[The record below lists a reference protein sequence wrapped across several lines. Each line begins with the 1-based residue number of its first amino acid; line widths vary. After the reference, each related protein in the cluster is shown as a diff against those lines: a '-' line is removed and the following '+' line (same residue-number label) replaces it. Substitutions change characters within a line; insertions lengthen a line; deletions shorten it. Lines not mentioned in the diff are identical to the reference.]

1 MSNQRRSDR
10 RAAMASVN
18 NEVEYHQKGSPPN
31 SVISTRR
38 GRPPSPVPPSS
49 SREYP
54 YIQQPSPWPSAT
66 APSASNGGLGKGP
79 PSAPR
84 LPAAVLRQQQRPEDE
99 ETSSLWSNDRH
110 IDGQRDD
117 ISEPLNS
124 LLRRSRN
131 RGVYHPDQQA
141 IRIVTRQSPRYS
153 DVLKVNPKYE
163 YKPALSTVPPSP
175 YFHAETDTVDIDLDD
190 KKGKGN
196 PESSNNSYLETPP
209 RNSHQRLRPDSL
221 TPTRTPALRPDT
233 LTPTRTPALSP
244 APYPTPPSSGSKL
257 GRSNSARPSRYDA
270 IGSIVHKIPSKVTQN
285 RGNRDPFSVDPITDS
300 VLVHEDG
307 DIVIP
312 PSSPSQSVSGVL
324 YRLICLD
331 GEKQTFRYSWNPFK
345 GLQRDD
351 REIQERRDLAVL
363 DIVDMVEGD
372 HLTEPPRKSQ
382 FRHSFWQDDPAEFNL
397 EVDFRVRRIHPT
409 GLRIHSLYVQSV
421 LRALIRYYPGFDVQE
436 REISFIYPFKE
447 LFHYWNDLQRIIG
460 EGKNGN
466 AEVIIKNPDT
476 GSDVIIKCDDLTCE
490 HLLILT
496 NAPPVKDA
504 FEKVVKPE
512 LQLYDEGLAS
522 YDFLWLLFKPGEI
535 VFTQIRGKIAGFV
548 VMKITHISRNESESP
563 LFNPHPADRWELSLW
578 NLAYD
583 NKRLRR
589 QSHNVSINRFYGEK
603 SISDLPAFPT
613 KFSRNP
619 GALRDE
625 LIERG
630 KRYHAIICDEQ
641 SHMRYNGFVI
651 AEKPYHY
658 QGEIIVDH
666 QSYKLEASNYS
677 SNVEIPDISGEEP
690 EDLRGE
696 PLFSK
701 FNDMEC
707 SADNELEPAQYL
719 LLPTYVLG
727 FAIGKREWAIF
738 DMSFVEDLETD
749 GEDPMS
755 YLIIDPM
762 KRHLVEA
769 VAGCPREGT
778 ALKPWDTDWAA
789 DFIEGKGRGR
799 VVFLHGPPGTGKTM
813 TVECIA
819 KKTRRPL
826 VRLSAADLGTEEGQ
840 MEKRLMRWLDRA
852 TIWGAIVLIDEAE
865 VYLEQRQSGQI
876 SRNALVT
883 AFLRTMEYFPG
894 LLFLTS
900 NGIGLFDEAVM
911 SRIHLAVRY
920 DRPTDEQRKQI
931 WRSLFDKLEEDR
943 RLARQRVHTASVIT
957 GRQGEEVKPEII
969 IPETTRD
976 IALSKNEYAVNFQLN
991 GRDIRN
997 ILLSAISLARYESI
1011 GNSGSGKRPAVIK
1024 VTAEQLERVLKNKED
1039 FNNDYKHTTGFY
1051 PDQMAAEKFMRAE
1064 SR

>member
-1 MSNQRRSDR
+1 MSNQGRSGR

-18 NEVEYHQKGSPPN
+18 NEVEYPRRRSPTN
-31 SVISTRR
+31 SVSTRR
-38 GRPPSPVPPSS
+38 QGRPSSPTTEPP
-49 SREYP
+49 REYAFAKLP
-54 YIQQPSPWPSAT
+54 PRWDLVMASP
-66 APSASNGGLGKGP
+66 ASNGGLGKGP
-79 PSAPR
+79 PPAPR
-84 LPAAVLRQQQRPEDE
+84 MPTAVLRQQQPSEDGDASSIRSYDRHLDDWRD
-99 ETSSLWSNDRH
+99 ETSDS
-110 IDGQRDD
+110 RDL
-117 ISEPLNS
+117 SS
-124 LLRRSRN
+124 RRFRGDMGTYGPQPMYPQASRL
-131 RGVYHPDQQA
+131 
-141 IRIVTRQSPRYS
+141 VTRQSPRYS
-153 DVLKVNPKYE
+153 DVVRVNPKYE

-175 YFHAETDTVDIDLDD
+175 YVHAKGDSVDVDSDD
-190 KKGKGN
+190 KSKGK

-209 RNSHQRLRPDSL
+209 HKTHQRRRADAL
-221 TPTRTPALRPDT
+221 TPARTST
-233 LTPTRTPALSP
+233 LSP
-244 APYPTPPSSGSKL
+244 VPYPTPPSSGSKSSRY
-257 GRSNSARPSRYDA
+257 RSTRPSREDEG
-270 IGSIVHKIPSKVTQN
+270 GSASRKVAN
-285 RGNRDPFSVDPITDS
+285 VGVPKKDNRDYPFTDPIIES
-300 VLVHEDG
+300 MFAHKEGGV
-307 DIVIP
+307 VIP
-312 PSSPSQSVSGVL
+312 PPSPSQSGGSGIL

-363 DIVDMVEGD
+363 DVVDMVEGD
-372 HLTEPPRKSQ
+372 HLANPPRKSQ
-382 FRHSFWQDDPAEFNL
+382 FRHSFLQDDPADFNL

-409 GLRIHSLYVQSV
+409 GLRIHSPYVQSV

-436 REISFIYPFKE
+436 REISFIHPFKE
-447 LFHYWNDLQRIIG
+447 LFHYWDDLQQIID
-460 EGKNGN
+460 EARNGN
-466 AEVIIKNPDT
+466 TEVIIKDSDT
-476 GSDVIIKCDDLTCE
+476 GSDVTVECGPFTCE

-496 NAPPVKDA
+496 NAPLVKDA

-512 LQLYDEGLAS
+512 LQLYHDGLAS

-535 VFTQIRGKIAGFV
+535 VFTQIRGKLAGFV
-548 VMKITHISRNESESP
+548 VMKVTHISKNESESP
-563 LFNPHPADRWELSLW
+563 LSNPHPADRWELSLW

-589 QSHNVSINRFYGEK
+589 QSHSVSINRFYGEK
-603 SISDLPAFPT
+603 AISELPAFPT
-613 KFSRNP
+613 KFAQNP
-619 GALRDE
+619 EVLRDE

-641 SHMRYNGFVI
+641 SHMRYNGLVI

-666 QSYKLEASNYS
+666 QSYKLEASDSS
-677 SNVEIPDISGEEP
+677 SNMEIPDISGEEP

-727 FAIGKREWAIF
+727 FAIAKREWAIF
-738 DMSFVEDLETD
+738 DMSFVEDLETE
-749 GEDPMS
+749 GEDPMN
-755 YLIIDPM
+755 YLIIDPN
-762 KRHLVEA
+762 KRNLIEA
-769 VAGCPREGT
+769 VAGSAREGT
-778 ALKPWDTDWAA
+778 ALKPWDTDWTA

-943 RLARQRVHTASVIT
+943 RLAKERLHAASATI
-957 GRQGEEVKPEII
+957 GRPGLEAKPEII

-976 IALSKNEYAVNFQLN
+976 VALSKNEYAVNFQLN

-997 ILLSAISLARYESI
+997 ILLSAISLARYESM
-1011 GNSGSGKRPAVIK
+1011 GSSGSGKRPAVIK
-1024 VTAEQLERVLKNKED
+1024 VTAEQLERVLKNKEE
-1039 FNNDYKHTTGFY
+1039 FNDDYKHTTGSY
-1051 PDQMAAEKFMRAE
+1051 PDQMAAERFIRAE
-1064 SR
+1064 NQ